1 MYFVHQVDP
10 NSEEEVFGKG
20 GALDALTELKCQGK
34 IRFTGIA
41 SHYYDILF
49 RGARDSRADV
59 LQGSGNVLE
68 RGMLDRIR
76 NEPLFRQKGLLV
88 NKVYAA
94 GLLPAF
100 FPEKALIGAVLSY
113 PVSCALIGI
122 GTTAQTETA
131 MRWEEHSYKSVP
143 TFDQVLTVLEK
154 HYSPIPCDRC
164 QRCVCPFGTEIHT
177 VFRQYQYS
185 FMGKEYW
192 AIRKLNMGI
201 ENSARLCRACTAM
214 PCLKMCPAGIRIPEE
229 MERVARH
236 VRQRSKNTS

>member
-59 LQGSGNVLE
+59 LKGSGNVLE

-100 FPEKALIGAVLSY
+100 FPEEALIGAVLSY

-122 GTTAQTETA
+122 GTTAQAETA
-131 MRWEEHSYKSVP
+131 MRWEEHSYSSVP
-143 TFDQVLTVLEK
+143 TFDQVLSVLEK
-154 HYSPIPCDRC
+154 HYSPIPCNRC

-236 VRQRSKNTS
+236 VRQRSRNTS